1 MAVKLNKVTIWDA
14 NLLPSTDKS
23 SEEFAQS
30 AITSLIDFFFR
41 YNRVDL
47 GKKSRDLIRFINLL
61 GLMKMTIQPQ
71 IAINSVAQFV
81 RIVTKTLVDHFWDQ
95 VQQFLDN
102 LGVKEIK
109 IPYNNEVKTQG
120 IWR

>member
-23 SEEFAQS
+23 SGEFAQS

-41 YNRVDL
+41 DNRVDL
-47 GKKSRDLIRFINLL
+47 GKKSKDLIRFINLL

-81 RIVTKTLVDHFWDQ
+81 RIVTKTLVDHFRDQ
-95 VQQFLDN
+95 VQQFLAN
-102 LGVKEIK
+102 LGLKEIK
-109 IPYNNEVKTQG
+109 IPYNN
-120 IWR
+120 